1 MCVYRNKSG
10 TVSPAQKT
18 FRPRFGI
25 ASAARIT
32 YHAARHMTYVDF
44 ILNLAALLLWLS
56 WCSVGFDP
64 LTKRTPA
71 TLMGTLRPAAPKK
84 IQRWHLLAFIAA
96 LLLLRSIFYWQIG
109 AALSPIWTGK
119 LDLSVTTLSFRSD
132 WFGRILVFSLLSF
145 GRVLGIF
152 YIGLLFLSLVK
163 GPEPIHRL
171 VRIPLGRVDNWPRG
185 LKFILPFAATAAA
198 WLLSGWLL
206 TALQIAPPPISMA
219 QRLEQAGVI
228 ALDSYLIWKFPAVA
242 VLGLHLLSSYIYF
255 GKHPFWNYVNVT
267 AELFLAPLKKIPL
280 RLGKMDFAPL
290 VGIVLIFLAAELAGR
305 GLLWLFQ
312 RLPF

>member
-1 MCVYRNKSG
+1 
-10 TVSPAQKT
+10 
-18 FRPRFGI
+18 
-25 ASAARIT
+25 
-32 YHAARHMTYVDF
+32 MTYVDF
-44 ILNLAALLLWLS
+44 ILNLAALLLWLN

-64 LTKRTPA
+64 LSKRTPA

-119 LDLSVTTLSFRSD
+119 LDLGVTTLSFRSD

-171 VRIPLGRVDNWPRG
+171 VKIPLGRVDDWPRWA
-185 LKFILPFAATAAA
+185 KIILPFIATAVFWWLAS
-198 WLLSGWLL
+198 WLLGR
-206 TALQIAPPPISMA
+206 LQILPPAPPPYRFQQSLVIG
-219 QRLEQAGVI
+219 AG
-228 ALDSYLIWKFPAVA
+228 SYLLWKFP
-242 VLGLHLLSSYIYF
+242 LGAILLLHLLNSYIYF
-255 GKHPFWNYVNVT
+255 GKHPFWKYVSAT
-267 AELFLAPLKKIPL
+267 AQTILWPLKKVPL
-280 RLGKMDFAPL
+280 QLGKVDFAPL
-290 VGIVLIFLAAELAGR
+290 AGIVLIFLAAHAVEHGIKTPFFGIP
-305 GLLWLFQ
+305 GLIDCY
-312 RLPF
+312 RTLPF